1 MGDGLTFGERLKKWY
16 PPRKL
21 IAIAFVTVVYGLMYW
36 WISGHQVG
44 YFQQWLARQA
54 FWEYWVVAVAMIS
67 IGLWVSGATLAAGC
81 AVGIPIAQYLG
92 DQMDAYYATIITP
105 DMTAEELAAYGPRH
119 AYMWW
124 MIVVSFVVIGLIIQ
138 LVLRILRKRKEAMM
152 PW

>member
-1 MGDGLTFGERLKKWY
+1 MGDGLTLGERLKKWY

-36 WISGHQVG
+36 WSSGHREG

-54 FWEYWVVAVAMIS
+54 FWEYWVVAVTMIS
-67 IGLWVSGATLAAGC
+67 IGLWIAGSTLAAGC
-81 AVGIPIAQYLG
+81 AIGIPVAQYLG

-105 DMTAEELAAYGPRH
+105 EMTAEELAAYGPRH

-124 MIVVSFVVIGLIIQ
+124 LIVIFAVVVGLIVQ
-138 LVLRILRKRKEAMM
+138 LVLRMVRRYKEAKN
-152 PW
+152 PF